1 MKDKL
6 LLDWIELVH
15 FLLFLSIQ
23 TILYLAQFASFF
35 FFMRHHEKLGRAELE
50 LNASAATFETLA
62 VFENLRKFAACHGM
76 D

>member
-1 MKDKL
+1 
-6 LLDWIELVH
+6 
-15 FLLFLSIQ
+15 
-23 TILYLAQFASFF
+23 
-35 FFMRHHEKLGRAELE
+35 MRHHEKLGRAELE